1 MTPTEIESIASAIVA
16 KGINFP
22 WWSYAIFIGIALC
35 SLFIKEYIAMKAK
48 YTATKENF
56 NNLLSQIENETT
68 LKEKIKNSL
77 SYETWLKQE
86 KNSVLR
92 DRIEVLVTNVISVRK
107 VVEQL
112 ANTLGLANENRF
124 VMNNEFDEILKIEM
138 IQLLYF
144 PSLEVEVIELKLHVI
159 EFSRLVQQSNI
170 SAHKAIETN
179 DLKYIEEMKV
189 ANQNV
194 AQKYPEVINAI
205 KCICDKAKI
214 ISSSID

>member
-1 MTPTEIESIASAIVA
+1 MTPTEIESIASAIVE

-22 WWSYAIFIGIALC
+22 WWSYEIFIGS
-35 SLFIKEYIAMKAK
+35 SLFVVFINAYLAKKAK
-48 YTATKENF
+48 NIATKEDF
-56 NNLLSQIENETT
+56 NNLLSQMEHETT
-68 LKEKIKNSL
+68 LKGKIKNSL

-112 ANTLGLANENRF
+112 ANTLGFANENRF
-124 VMNNEFDEILKIEM
+124 VMNNELDEILKIEM

-144 PSLEVEVIELKLHVI
+144 PSLEVEVIELKLHFI
-159 EFSRLVQQSNI
+159 EFSRFVQKSNI

-179 DLKYIEEMKV
+179 DQKYIEEMKV

-194 AQKYPEVINAI
+194 AQKYPEVIKAI
-205 KCICDKAKI
+205 RCICDKAKL
-214 ISSSID
+214 ISASIH